1 MNLMAKICK
10 FVIKM
15 DLLLR
20 ENCNEWIFYKVLI
33 KLLTM
38 LKHLE
43 GSWRRGLEQDL
54 KASHWNLLRCWE
66 KTELEAKFIC
76 LKGDDWLS
84 TIYIYTIIIIKK
96 PMKNTEIEVLYI

>member
-1 MNLMAKICK
+1 
-10 FVIKM
+10 
-15 DLLLR
+15 
-20 ENCNEWIFYKVLI
+20 
-33 KLLTM
+33 M
-38 LKHLE
+38 LKYLE
-43 GSWRRGLEQDL
+43 GSWQRGLEQDL

-96 PMKNTEIEVLYI
+96 TNDKYWNWSTLYLRKTKKKMESQKENKLNFTPL